1 VRLYASYS
9 GHGAESAA
17 DELGSQLHD
26 YVSAGLE
33 VELVLTYRPANAGPD
48 VGGFVAFVRNT
59 VRTLGSNRRFVSL
72 QITNEANVGG
82 APTVADGNYAGALD
96 ALRRGVIAAKQE
108 VRNRGFVQIKLGFN
122 WGGLT
127 RGTGRAFWPYLGRPG
142 GRS

>member
-1 VRLYASYS
+1 
-9 GHGAESAA
+9 
-17 DELGSQLHD
+17 GSQLHD

-82 APTVADGNYAGALD
+82 APNVADGYYAGALD
-96 ALRRGVIAAKQE
+96 ALLRGVIAAKQE
-108 VRNRGFVQIKLGFN
+108 VRNRGFEQIKVGFN
-122 WGGLT
+122 WAGLT
-127 RGTGRAFWPYLGRPG
+127 GAGDRAFWTFL
-142 GRS
+142 